1 MTMDAASASRRPELS
16 EGRKSMA
23 DAAALLIERVVR
35 DLQDLK
41 RYLARDQAEAELE
54 RFELVEKCR
63 KAELE
68 AEAQEGKARDYLRRI
83 SMLEFAL
90 KRERATVEALQRS
103 GSWGGWRSALIV
115 RLLNTEL
122 ADRPVR
128 YDRKPHVVG
137 GDPVSMEDSGIE
149 LIPQRSNLP
158 DTVIWRLPKYRNSG
172 VRSQFAAL
180 APVID
185 GDVRMVGSPGLTA
198 KSEGGQM
205 LMSRDAANLIDVAT
219 DCSHGNVIEFL
230 KNFKESRSMRAIVR
244 FTRMATIAFGVV
256 IILLAWTAF
265 GCTTGYRKK
274 LRRDAKL
281 SRQRL
286 EALRANMPA
295 KVEAGEATSPQGSDR
310 GSGGDGVDG
319 GAAAEVTSEEE
330 ESSEYD
336 SDEDYREVQLDIKI
350 LGRIASVVLPRDAL
364 EVRGFSTWT
373 TDSPP
378 DDVSL
383 DTQAYWEAMRTDGAS
398 PEEAPADLSWAEVDS
413 SLRSTFR
420 GVDLAELHRGEPAG
434 EDNIYTNNVLWQSS
448 DDTLDD
454 EVENFDEVVSSDE
467 DVENL
472 SKRFTDTTAKYGVWK
487 DPEVEHSFTQQSPLT
502 PIFSLTEDYA
512 VPPNFRGRRVE
523 VVENSVRRDSQP
535 ARLSVEEPYLCRC
548 SGAMRS
554 SEENARGRSAGS
566 LNSSEKVLG
575 ITREFR
581 GDKQLPPE
589 NYIDPPKNEIGSLE
603 GVRERLLDVLIGDKS
618 EKSFME
624 DIPMM
629 WGCWKE
635 SIIFVLPTEEACE
648 TLLKA
653 LARCGYTEDRVVRVE
668 PSREAPSESSGLPP
682 AWSSQE
688 RWKGPE
694 QKPRTRQDPREQQ
707 QQQQQQKKNR
717 REKDLNPGH
726 VKRKERS
733 EEPIGVPCLLCK
745 GGHEN
750 ERCPYFRQSVVLRSS
765 SEVFNKTKWG
775 NQRWLDSTLS
785 KAGYGATFKVAW
797 WENFGASKV
806 AAVACLNHANA
817 EKMLGL
823 KKLELPGEVLVEVE
837 AVPHGKDDPRRQST
851 KRQRC
856 GIAEDTGRGSR

>member
-1 MTMDAASASRRPELS
+1 MSQLDKLPPTPPDEKVAELMSVFVKNSGTLRRCRS
-16 EGRKSMA
+16 GIKMGVTEGKKGA
-23 DAAALLIERVVR
+23 DNALAYAQQVT
-35 DLQDLK
+35 LK
-41 RYLARDQAEAELE
+41 ALARDG
-54 RFELVEKCR
+54 VSCCR
-63 KAELE
+63 REGV
-68 AEAQEGKARDYLRRI
+68 EGK
-83 SMLEFAL
+83 
-90 KRERATVEALQRS
+90 
-103 GSWGGWRSALIV
+103 
-115 RLLNTEL
+115 
-122 ADRPVR
+122 
-128 YDRKPHVVG
+128 
-137 GDPVSMEDSGIE
+137 
-149 LIPQRSNLP
+149 
-158 DTVIWRLPKYRNSG
+158 
-172 VRSQFAAL
+172 
-180 APVID
+180 
-185 GDVRMVGSPGLTA
+185 
-198 KSEGGQM
+198 
-205 LMSRDAANLIDVAT
+205 
-219 DCSHGNVIEFL
+219 
-230 KNFKESRSMRAIVR
+230 
-244 FTRMATIAFGVV
+244 
-256 IILLAWTAF
+256 
-265 GCTTGYRKK
+265 
-274 LRRDAKL
+274 
-281 SRQRL
+281 
-286 EALRANMPA
+286 
-295 KVEAGEATSPQGSDR
+295 
-310 GSGGDGVDG
+310 VDN
-319 GAAAEVTSEEE
+319 
-330 ESSEYD
+330 
-336 SDEDYREVQLDIKI
+336 
-350 LGRIASVVLPRDAL
+350 
-364 EVRGFSTWT
+364 GFSTWT
-373 TDSPP
+373 ADSPP

-398 PEEAPADLSWAEVDS
+398 SEEAPADLSWAEVDS

-448 DDTLDD
+448 DDTLDH

-554 SEENARGRSAGS
+554 SEENARGRSTGS
-566 LNSSEKVLG
+566 LNSSEKVSLQWCDRERCAPPRVRCLRGGIRPYCYIEVWG

-581 GDKQLPPE
+581 GDRQLPLE

-624 DIPMM
+624 DIPIM

-653 LARCGYTEDRVVRVE
+653 LARCGYNEDRVVRVE
-668 PSREAPSESSGLPP
+668 PTSECDGPVRQGVELKCPANFARKINFGEAPSEGGGLPP

-688 RWKGPE
+688 RWKAPE
-694 QKPRTRQDPREQQ
+694 RKPRSRQDPREQQ
-707 QQQQQQKKNR
+707 QQQKKNR
-717 REKDLNPGH
+717 REEDLNPGH

-733 EEPIGVPCLLCK
+733 EEPTGIPCLLCK
-745 GGHEN
+745 GDHKN
-750 ERCPYFRQSVVLRSS
+750 ESCPYFRQSVVLRSS

-851 KRQRC
+851 KRQRLEHSKL
-856 GIAEDTGRGSR
+856 G

>member
-1 MTMDAASASRRPELS
+1 MSQLDKLPPTPPDEKVAELMSVFVKNSGTLRRCRS
-16 EGRKSMA
+16 GIKMGVTEGKKGA
-23 DAAALLIERVVR
+23 DNALAYAQQVT
-35 DLQDLK
+35 LK
-41 RYLARDQAEAELE
+41 ALARDG
-54 RFELVEKCR
+54 VSCCR
-63 KAELE
+63 REGV
-68 AEAQEGKARDYLRRI
+68 EGK
-83 SMLEFAL
+83 
-90 KRERATVEALQRS
+90 
-103 GSWGGWRSALIV
+103 
-115 RLLNTEL
+115 
-122 ADRPVR
+122 
-128 YDRKPHVVG
+128 
-137 GDPVSMEDSGIE
+137 
-149 LIPQRSNLP
+149 
-158 DTVIWRLPKYRNSG
+158 
-172 VRSQFAAL
+172 
-180 APVID
+180 
-185 GDVRMVGSPGLTA
+185 
-198 KSEGGQM
+198 
-205 LMSRDAANLIDVAT
+205 
-219 DCSHGNVIEFL
+219 
-230 KNFKESRSMRAIVR
+230 
-244 FTRMATIAFGVV
+244 
-256 IILLAWTAF
+256 
-265 GCTTGYRKK
+265 
-274 LRRDAKL
+274 
-281 SRQRL
+281 
-286 EALRANMPA
+286 
-295 KVEAGEATSPQGSDR
+295 
-310 GSGGDGVDG
+310 VDN
-319 GAAAEVTSEEE
+319 
-330 ESSEYD
+330 
-336 SDEDYREVQLDIKI
+336 
-350 LGRIASVVLPRDAL
+350 
-364 EVRGFSTWT
+364 GFSTWT

-398 PEEAPADLSWAEVDS
+398 SEEAPADLSWAEVDS

-523 VVENSVRRDSQP
+523 VVENSVRRDSQLP
-535 ARLSVEEPYLCRC
+535 RLSVEEPYLCRC

-566 LNSSEKVLG
+566 LNSSEKVALQWCDRERCAPPRVRCLRGGIRPYCYVEVWG

-624 DIPMM
+624 DIPIM

-635 SIIFVLPTEEACE
+635 SIIFVLPTEEAYE
-648 TLLKA
+648 ILLKA
-653 LARCGYTEDRVVRVE
+653 LARCGYNEDRVVRVE
-668 PSREAPSESSGLPP
+668 PTSEC
-682 AWSSQE
+682 A
-688 RWKGPE
+688 GPE
-694 QKPRTRQDPREQQ
+694 KLHQRVVGWLLRGRVRSDGRALSRSRVLDRTLEISTK
-707 QQQQQQKKNR
+707 KKNR
-717 REKDLNPGH
+717 REDLNPGH
-726 VKRKERS
+726 EKRKERS
-733 EEPIGVPCLLCK
+733 EEPTGLPCLLCK
-745 GGHEN
+745 GGHKN
-750 ERCPYFRQSVVLRSS
+750 ESCPYFRQSVVLRSS

-817 EKMLGL
+817 EKMLEL

-851 KRQRC
+851 KRQRLEHSKP
-856 GIAEDTGRGSR
+856 G

>member
-1 MTMDAASASRRPELS
+1 MSQLDKLPPTPPDEKVAELMSVFVKNSGTLRRCRS
-16 EGRKSMA
+16 GIKMGVTEGKKGA
-23 DAAALLIERVVR
+23 DNALAYAQQVT
-35 DLQDLK
+35 LK
-41 RYLARDQAEAELE
+41 ALARDG
-54 RFELVEKCR
+54 VSCCR
-63 KAELE
+63 REGV
-68 AEAQEGKARDYLRRI
+68 EGK
-83 SMLEFAL
+83 
-90 KRERATVEALQRS
+90 
-103 GSWGGWRSALIV
+103 
-115 RLLNTEL
+115 
-122 ADRPVR
+122 
-128 YDRKPHVVG
+128 
-137 GDPVSMEDSGIE
+137 
-149 LIPQRSNLP
+149 
-158 DTVIWRLPKYRNSG
+158 
-172 VRSQFAAL
+172 
-180 APVID
+180 
-185 GDVRMVGSPGLTA
+185 
-198 KSEGGQM
+198 
-205 LMSRDAANLIDVAT
+205 
-219 DCSHGNVIEFL
+219 
-230 KNFKESRSMRAIVR
+230 
-244 FTRMATIAFGVV
+244 
-256 IILLAWTAF
+256 
-265 GCTTGYRKK
+265 
-274 LRRDAKL
+274 
-281 SRQRL
+281 
-286 EALRANMPA
+286 
-295 KVEAGEATSPQGSDR
+295 
-310 GSGGDGVDG
+310 VDN
-319 GAAAEVTSEEE
+319 
-330 ESSEYD
+330 
-336 SDEDYREVQLDIKI
+336 
-350 LGRIASVVLPRDAL
+350 
-364 EVRGFSTWT
+364 GFSTWT

-398 PEEAPADLSWAEVDS
+398 SEEAPADLSWAEVDS

-523 VVENSVRRDSQP
+523 VVENSVRRDSQLP
-535 ARLSVEEPYLCRC
+535 RLSVEEPYLCRC

-566 LNSSEKVLG
+566 LNSSEKVALQWCDRERCAPPRVRCLRGGIRPYCYVEVWG

-624 DIPMM
+624 DIPIM

-635 SIIFVLPTEEACE
+635 SIIFVLPTEEAYE
-648 TLLKA
+648 ILLKA
-653 LARCGYTEDRVVRVE
+653 LARCGYNEDRVVRVE
-668 PSREAPSESSGLPP
+668 PTREAPSEGGGLAA

-694 QKPRTRQDPREQQ
+694 QKPRTRQDPRDQH
-707 QQQQQQKKNR
+707 QKKNR
-717 REKDLNPGH
+717 REDLNPGH
-726 VKRKERS
+726 EKRKERS
-733 EEPIGVPCLLCK
+733 EEPTGLPCLLCK
-745 GGHEN
+745 GGHKN
-750 ERCPYFRQSVVLRSS
+750 ESCPYFRQSVVLRSS

-817 EKMLGL
+817 EKMLEL

-851 KRQRC
+851 KRQRLEHSKP
-856 GIAEDTGRGSR
+856 G